1 MALNRLGLLAEIVQE
16 TNEEVTQDNVIRTV
30 PTAGSELN
38 SGDTVILYVSK
49 GPEPKSV
56 TVPNVLT
63 QTLAEAEADLRAA
76 GLTPGEAVYVD
87 SDEPDG
93 TVIFQSVPANSTVEE
108 GTTVDLQISRN
119 PEPVMKNKTITFSII
134 AAEGDVQVEVRV
146 DGTVQ
151 YNATHLTEDGEILVP
166 LVAEEG
172 THTITIIQNG
182 QTTYEAD
189 EVF

>member
-1 MALNRLGLLAEIVQE
+1 M
-16 TNEEVTQDNVIRTV
+16 
-30 PTAGSELN
+30 
-38 SGDTVILYVSK
+38 
-49 GPEPKSV
+49 
-56 TVPNVLT
+56 PNVLT
-63 QTLAEAEADLRAA
+63 QTLAEAEADLHAA

-182 QTTYEAD
+182 QTTYEAN

>member
-1 MALNRLGLLAEIVQE
+1 
-16 TNEEVTQDNVIRTV
+16 
-30 PTAGSELN
+30 
-38 SGDTVILYVSK
+38 
-49 GPEPKSV
+49 
-56 TVPNVLT
+56 
-63 QTLAEAEADLRAA
+63 
-76 GLTPGEAVYVD
+76 
-87 SDEPDG
+87 
-93 TVIFQSVPANSTVEE
+93 
-108 GTTVDLQISRN
+108 
-119 PEPVMKNKTITFSII
+119 MKNKTITFSII